1 MVGWLV
7 VARRVDASPPRA
19 RRMRSPGNIHPAR
32 DCYDVVTLFDTED
45 VAVWPLVAVAIT
57 WKV

>member
-1 MVGWLV
+1 MGCV
-7 VARRVDASPPRA
+7 VVTRRVGASPPRA
-19 RRMRSPGNIHPAR
+19 RLWRPRKHPPGEGS
-32 DCYDVVTLFDTED
+32 YDVVIELDTGE